1 MRILDFRRR
10 PGVAAAGESASRRT
24 LTAGLDE
31 PGAAEV
37 AISGA
42 KAAALA
48 RATAAGLPVLPGFV
62 ITTTAAAAVLD
73 GEIPPALEA
82 EIDRARVDLAHGRHL
97 LDGDGELPLIVRSS
111 STVEDGATSSMAG
124 LFTSVP
130 DVLGSEA
137 FWHALRVV
145 VGSGRS
151 VPGIEMT
158 PVAVLV
164 QPQLSAAIGGVLFGA
179 DPVTGRTDR
188 LVVVAERGGPQR
200 IVAGES
206 VGEHLVLTRH
216 GRVVEGDRT
225 VLTSSQRRALA
236 DLARA
241 VERTFGSPQDVEW
254 AIDRN
259 GKLHLL
265 QSRPITTIPTA
276 RVSGPV
282 LGPGPVAE
290 TFPEPLS
297 RLEQDLWVDP
307 LAGGVAEALVLAGVA
322 SRAQVERSPVV
333 TTVGNR
339 AVADLTLLGLDGHRG
354 LSRLDPRPPA
364 RRLRAAWRVGRLR
377 SALPL
382 LAGDVIAGVDA
393 QLLDVPDLSG
403 LDDGQLMSVL
413 RRSGVALRALHGY
426 EVLAGLLLAPGH
438 QRDTGSA
445 AALDALVV
453 GRAEGWS
460 DEQVVYAEPSVLAL
474 VAPRVAATVTLPP
487 LPRGFAAR
495 GRTPSPSP
503 TGDPGLLREAL
514 RMRARWVQE
523 LSARAAWTLGVR
535 LAESGRLG
543 TAEDIRWCTLEEV
556 EALVAGVE
564 VRLSGLADRREQP
577 CPSLPLAFRRAGDAL
592 VAVRG
597 RSSVWAH
604 RKDGPAGRAGGGGR
618 TAGVVS
624 HAGPTGLP
632 PAGAIL
638 VVRNLDPGLATVL
651 PQLGGLVS
659 ETGSVLSHLAILARE
674 MGVPTVVGVPDAL
687 RRFPP
692 GARVIVDGMTGEVTL
707 DLTSRG
713 DAS

>member
-1 MRILDFRRR
+1 M
-10 PGVAAAGESASRRT
+10 
-24 LTAGLDE
+24 GLDE
-31 PGAAEV
+31 ARAAEV
-37 AISGA
+37 AIAGA

-62 ITTTAAAAVLD
+62 ITTTAAAAVRDDEVPPTLEQ
-73 GEIPPALEA
+73 EIN
-82 EIDRARVDLAHGRHL
+82 RARAELADGGHL
-97 LDGDGELPLIVRSS
+97 VDGDGEQPLIVRSS
-111 STVEDGATSSMAG
+111 STVEDGATRSMAG

-130 DVLGSEA
+130 DVLGREA
-137 FWHALRVV
+137 FWNALRVV

-164 QPQLSAAIGGVLFGA
+164 QPQISAAIGGVLFGA
-179 DPVTGRTDR
+179 DPVSGRTDR
-188 LVVVAERGGPQR
+188 LVVVAECGGPQR

-206 VGEHLVLTRH
+206 VGEHLVLTRR
-216 GRVVEGDRT
+216 GRLLEGEAT
-225 VLTSSQRRALA
+225 LLASGQRRALA
-236 DLARA
+236 DLART

-254 AIDRN
+254 AIDES

-276 RVSGPV
+276 RATDPV

-307 LAGGVAEALVLAGVA
+307 LADGVAEALVLAGVA

-339 AVADLTLLGLDGHRG
+339 AVADLTLLGLEGHRG

-364 RRLRAAWRVGRLR
+364 RRVRASWRVGRLR

-393 QLLDVPDLSG
+393 QLLDVPELSG
-403 LDDGQLMSVL
+403 LDDGQLLSVL

-426 EVLAGLLLAPGH
+426 EVLAGLLLEPGH
-438 QRDTGSA
+438 QSETGA
-445 AALDALVV
+445 ATALDALAS
-453 GRAEGWS
+453 GRAKGWS
-460 DEQVVYAEPSVLAL
+460 DEHIVYAEPSVLAL

-487 LPRGFAAR
+487 LPHGFTAR
-495 GRTPSPSP
+495 RRTSSPA
-503 TGDPGLLREAL
+503 DEPGFLREAL

-523 LSARAAWTLGVR
+523 LSARAAWTVGVR
-535 LAESGRLG
+535 LAESGRLA
-543 TAEDIRWCTLEEV
+543 TAEDVRWCTLEEV
-556 EALVAGVE
+556 EALIAGVE
-564 VRLSGLADRREQP
+564 IRLSGLADRREQP
-577 CPSLPLAFRRAGDAL
+577 CPSLPLAFRLAGEAI
-592 VAVRG
+592 VAVPG
-597 RSSVWAH
+597 RSPVWAH
-604 RKDGPAGRAGGGGR
+604 RKGGPAGRAAGGGR
-618 TAGVVS
+618 ATGIVS

-632 PAGAIL
+632 AAGSIL

-674 MGVPTVVGVPDAL
+674 MGVPAVVGVPDAL
-687 RRFPP
+687 RRFPL
-692 GARVIVDGMTGEVTL
+692 GAQVTVDGMTGEVAL
-707 DLTSRG
+707 DLKSRG
-713 DAS
+713 EAS